1 MKRSRVVLDMA
12 WIGLYTA
19 LFIVFD
25 YISNQV
31 PFFKMPNGGTIGF
44 STIILLLASYHL
56 GWKKGVFVALLT
68 IPLQGFFAPFYF
80 VNILGFFLEYVVAFA
95 IYGLASLFPT
105 IYIKVEIM
113 TGVIVVNVIRFLIH
127 LVAGVYFWEIT
138 WWGSFIYNFGYMAL
152 TLVVGLIFT
161 PLIYKRIKVIANHS
175 N

>member
-12 WIGLYTA
+12 WISLYAA
-19 LFIVFD
+19 LFIVLD

-56 GWKKGVFVALLT
+56 GWKKGVLVALIT
-68 IPLQGFFAPFYF
+68 IPLQGFFAPYYSIHIF
-80 VNILGFFLEYVVAFA
+80 GFILEYIVAFA
-95 IYGLASLFPT
+95 VYGFASIFPS

-127 LVAGVYFWEIT
+127 LIAGVYFWEVT
-138 WWGSFIYNFGYMAL
+138 WWGSLIYNAWYMIP
-152 TLVVGLIFT
+152 TMIVGLIFT
-161 PLIYKRIKVIANHS
+161 PLIYKRIKLITHQS
-175 N
+175 